1 MQTLDLEPG
10 SPGPPADPPSP
21 PLRLVLYVCGVVGVL
36 LFGSVVVGRTE
47 NTVRHLDSLPT
58 PSFTRI
64 QLDALPVSL
73 RETCPV
79 RTDHRNHL
87 TVSFTLANTTS
98 SSVLIDDVEGLQR
111 GGLRQERRV
120 TAGGS
125 CELPAHRPVKAT
137 VAPKKTRLYTVRWKL
152 PDTCPERSPLRIAV
166 SYRRAG
172 DEQERPGVVI
182 VLDSLRGIGFVQC
195 PHVVTEFPG
204 GEG

>member
-10 SPGPPADPPSP
+10 SADPPADPPST
-21 PLRLVLYVCGVVGVL
+21 PLRLALYVLGVVGVL
-36 LFGSVVVGRTE
+36 LLGSVVVGRTE
-47 NTVRHLDSLPT
+47 NGVRRLDSLPT

-98 SSVLIDDVEGLQR
+98 SSVLVEDLDGLAR

-120 TAGGS
+120 SAGGS
-125 CELPAHRPVKAT
+125 CELPAHRPVKAA

-152 PDTCPERSPLRIAV
+152 PDTCPERSPLRVEV
-166 SYRRAG
+166 SYRQAG
-172 DEQERPGVVI
+172 DGQTRSGVVI

-204 GEG
+204 VEG